1 METQTGPRRADIALR
16 VSFTTHL
23 LLEVRTC
30 LTLPLVLGCLWS
42 FYHSDGI
49 LLNIHMEREGGRI
62 KTKQESDHLSRNDPF
77 VLPISEIDII
87 MEKLS

>member
-1 METQTGPRRADIALR
+1 MKTQTGPRRADIALR
-16 VSFTTHL
+16 VSFTNPLASGSENLSYLTPGFGMFVVFLSLRWHL
-23 LLEVRTC
+23 AQYSY
-30 LTLPLVLGCLWS
+30 G
-42 FYHSDGI
+42 
-49 LLNIHMEREGGRI
+49 EGGRI